1 MLLLTFTAGPNR
13 YAIDVAR
20 VVELVPKVAL
30 RSIPHAP
37 AFLAG
42 LLGYRGKVVPVIDL
56 GLLLDAAPC
65 RDRLSTRII
74 LVNGAPGDQNRG
86 KQDRDESVQDGGQRL
101 PDREREP
108 TLLGLVA
115 EEVSD
120 LTYVRSEQLC
130 PAPVRLPQAPYL
142 DAIVQTDQ
150 GILQLIA
157 VEKIVL
163 SPWSLVP
170 RGSVPV
176 RSGSPESEGLPV
188 EDASEPKITHQGPM
202 TEDQ

>member
-1 MLLLTFTAGPNR
+1 MLLLTFTVGPNR
-13 YAIDVAR
+13 YAVDVVR
-20 VVELVPKVAL
+20 VVELVPRVAL

-42 LLGYRGKVVPVIDL
+42 LLGYRGKIVPVIDL
-56 GLLLDAAPC
+56 GLLLGAAPC

-74 LVNGAPGDQNRG
+74 LVNVAPGDENRG
-86 KQDRDESVQDGGQRL
+86 KQDRSESVQDGGQS
-101 PDREREP
+101 PADQEREP

-120 LTYVRSEQLC
+120 LTYARSEQLL
-130 PAPVRLPQAPYL
+130 PAPVRLPDVLYL

-163 SPWSLVP
+163 SPWSE
-170 RGSVPV
+170 
-176 RSGSPESEGLPV
+176 RS
-188 EDASEPKITHQGPM
+188 
-202 TEDQ
+202 